1 MSNILSCEWLKLK
14 RSRFVVIGFLGTL
27 IVPLLVIISSIQKYL
42 KNPNNPNNSID
53 LFGLYDSAMMF
64 SMLLFAPLVLS
75 VLAVY
80 VVNREYSERTLKTI
94 FSVPVERNKF
104 LKGKFLILFTIVIL
118 FMLLSW
124 LNILILAVICNL
136 FFSVM
141 QITITSAVYFLIKM
155 LFGGILLYMTLTPV
169 IYLSIR
175 TKSFI
180 TPLIAVIAV
189 CLLNVILSGSPVAGF
204 FPWTATYLL
213 ATGRNNNSG
222 CPPLVSFL
230 IIILICV
237 VSIAASRRRFLQ
249 EDIM

>member
-14 RSRFVVIGFLGTL
+14 RSRFAVIGFLGTL

-42 KNPNNPNNSID
+42 KNPNNSID
-53 LFGLYDSAMMF
+53 LFGLYDSAIMF

-80 VVNREYSERTLKTI
+80 IVNREYSERTLKTI

-124 LNILILAVICNL
+124 LNILILAIICNL
-136 FFSVM
+136 FFSVK
-141 QITITSAVYFLIKM
+141 QITILSAVYFLIKM

-169 IYLSIR
+169 IYVSIC

-180 TPLIAVIAV
+180 TPLITVIAV

-213 ATGRNNNSG
+213 ATGRNSNSG

-230 IIILICV
+230 IIALICV
-237 VSIAASRRRFLQ
+237 VSIAASRRRFLR